1 MGSSPEAYNIGQID
15 ITVPEWANVLVLTS
29 IAMSLVVNALMTG
42 LIVFKIF
49 KVYREVKPL
58 YTQNFS
64 IMGRSKLQ
72 PIIFAII
79 ESGMALFAIQLAYLV
94 VFDINTQ
101 AANDASIFLYPVYE
115 MLIVIISSVIL
126 TYNFT
131 DNVVLARV

>member
-1 MGSSPEAYNIGQID
+1 MGSSSEVYNIAQFD
-15 ITVPEWANVLVLTS
+15 ITVPEWANLLALTS

-64 IMGRSKLQ
+64 TMGRSKLQ

-94 VFDINTQ
+94 VYDINTQ
-101 AANDASIFLYPVYE
+101 AASDASIILYPIYE
-115 MLIVIISSVIL
+115 MLIVIISLVIL
-126 TYNFT
+126 TYKFT
-131 DNVVLARV
+131 DNVVLN